1 MLPRERVIE
10 VIEGRKPDRTPVYG
24 WVRANLSEQL
34 AEAFGSVEAFED
46 RYEYADRNGLVP
58 FAASSPHFSLADQAQ
73 APWEGCLTISG
84 PSHERDRAWYRKEDM
99 PLFTW
104 ASLGTGFLSG
114 RVSRRN
120 FESIREDLGETMLNT
135 YCHEDNFRRLDR
147 LGELALEKDCT
158 IPQLA
163 LSWVLHQDLN
173 VFALVGPVAPEEC
186 RANAAVFDIELSPE
200 ELDWLDLGRDSR

>member
-1 MLPRERVIE
+1 
-10 VIEGRKPDRTPVYG
+10 
-24 WVRANLSEQL
+24 
-34 AEAFGSVEAFED
+34 
-46 RYEYADRNGLVP
+46 
-58 FAASSPHFSLADQAQ
+58 
-73 APWEGCLTISG
+73 
-84 PSHERDRAWYRKEDM
+84 
-99 PLFTW
+99 
-104 ASLGTGFLSG
+104 
-114 RVSRRN
+114 
-120 FESIREDLGETMLNT
+120 MLNT